1 MTTIIDMLI
10 VLVVLT
16 LQGVIF
22 TGILLASII
31 CITGFVYVIYPESRE
46 DIQNALKPIKKHL
59 CKFVSTMLKKL
70 YTKIWKEEP

>member
-1 MTTIIDMLI
+1 MTTVIDTLI

-16 LQGVIF
+16 LQGIIVA
-22 TGILLASII
+22 GILLAFIT
-31 CITGFVYVIYPESRE
+31 CITGFVYAICPESRE

>member
-59 CKFVSTMLKKL
+59 YKSVSTMLKKL